1 MYVLESSKHN
11 IHDNNNNV
19 ENNNNNNVENIREN
33 NCVHVR
39 AVQESRV
46 VLVCQHLFNCQRK
59 KNIFMQ
65 MYRGLSLRLF
75 FLRVGVCLYTGY

>member
-11 IHDNNNNV
+11 MLDNNNNV

-39 AVQESRV
+39 AEQESRV
-46 VLVCQHLFNCQRK
+46 VLVCQHLFNSPRGK
-59 KNIFMQ
+59 KKYLCKCIPEHN
-65 MYRGLSLRLF
+65 
-75 FLRVGVCLYTGY
+75 